1 MELTQTPAY
10 ESRGLD
16 GAARRRL
23 AVLGDLILGAE
34 LNVTGVSDPREIE
47 RVHFLDSLSLLDI
60 PGLSRARCLGDVGSG
75 GGLPALVLALALP
88 ITEVVAIESVQ
99 KKCAYI
105 ARCARVMGLENV
117 RVCCAR
123 AEEYGRAAGRD
134 SHDVVVSRAVASLAV
149 VAEYSLP
156 LLRVGGLMVAMKGAV
171 SNQERIQAE
180 RAVGI
185 LGGERLDALALD
197 PFEGAH
203 DRWAYLARKARATPD
218 EYPRRP
224 GVPAKRPLGGPQSR
238 SQDERRV
245 ERELP

>member
-1 MELTQTPAY
+1 MELTQTPIY
-10 ESRGLD
+10 ESHGLD
-16 GAARRRL
+16 TAAQQRL
-23 AVLGDLILGAE
+23 ATLGDLILGAE
-34 LNVTGVSDPREIE
+34 LNVTGVTDPQEVE
-47 RVHFLDSLSLLDI
+47 RVHFLDSLSLLGI
-60 PGLSRARCLGDVGSG
+60 PGLSRAGRLGDVGSG

-88 ITEVVAIESVQ
+88 ATEIVAIESVQ

-105 ARCARVMGLENV
+105 TRCARLLGLKNV

-123 AEEYGRAAGRD
+123 AEEYGRAEGRD
-134 SHDVVVSRAVASLAV
+134 SHDVVVSRAVAALPV

-171 SNQERIQAE
+171 SDQERIQAE
-180 RAVGI
+180 RALGI

-203 DRWAYLARKARATPD
+203 DRWAYLARKVRITPD

-245 ERELP
+245 EGELP